1 MSLWSKTVEAQTP
14 TSAAREAARLRRGVA
29 RLRAGETLYMVV
41 TPAERDAI
49 HAELTPKE
57 RTRVQ
62 LLTSWPWD
70 QPALVSEQLAAAA

>member
-1 MSLWSKTVEAQTP
+1 METQTI
-14 TSAAREAARLRRGVA
+14 TNAAREAARLRRGVA

-49 HAELTPKE
+49 YAELSPKE
-57 RTRVQ
+57 RGRIQ

-70 QPALVSEQLAAAA
+70 QPALVSERLAAAA